1 MVERL
6 ATNFPNDLDN
16 LNNPESTQSLQGHA
30 QLHSDVNDAI
40 EAIQTKIGIDGSG
53 NTNSLDYRVSQL
65 EISPVDIEQVQDAI
79 AAAFAAGDQTD
90 ITVSY
95 NDALN
100 SLTLLVNNAQTAGYT
115 SVVQH
120 YVKNSSGSTI
130 NAGTPVYVSGANGAN
145 MLIAKASN
153 SGESTSS
160 KTFGL
165 LAQTLAQN
173 AIGFVIT
180 EGLLSGL
187 DTHTA
192 TAGDPVWL
200 GSNGSLIFGLA
211 NKPIAPAHLVFLG
224 IVTRAHA
231 QVGQIF
237 VKVQNGFELNELHDV
252 DLDYNNPPADG
263 DVLAFNAN
271 TGMWTNSS
279 DFATQ
284 TYVDSAISSVSNSTD
299 TITTLLGLDGNND
312 LVITGI
318 ENKTTIDSFSTSLY
332 RSADYK
338 LQISRGSDHYS
349 SKISILTDGTNIN
362 ISESDIISNTANN
375 LANITFEDNSG
386 IISLCVTPIGSA
398 VTARYFRTA
407 LKA

>member
-1 MVERL
+1 VAQL
-6 ATNFPNDLDN
+6 ATNFPESLDN
-16 LNNPESTQSLQGHA
+16 LNNPESTDSLQGHA
-30 QLHSDVNDAI
+30 QLHANVNDAI
-40 EAIQTKIGIDGSG
+40 EAIQAKIGVDGSED
-53 NTNSLDYRVSQL
+53 TQSLDYRVSQL

-79 AAAFAAGDQTD
+79 AAAFASGDQSQV
-90 ITVSY
+90 TVSY

-100 SLTLLVNNAQTAGYT
+100 SLTLLVNSAQTAGYT
-115 SVVQH
+115 STVQH

-145 MLIAKASN
+145 MLISKASN
-153 SGESTSS
+153 AGELTSS

-165 LAQTLAQN
+165 LAENLAQN

-192 TAGDPVWL
+192 NAGDPVWL
-200 GSNGSLIFGLA
+200 GVNGGLVYGLL

-224 IVTRAHA
+224 IVTRSHA
-231 QVGQIF
+231 QNGQIF

-252 DLDYNNPPADG
+252 DLDYTNPPSDG
-263 DVLAFNAN
+263 DVLAYNAN

-284 TYVDSAISSVSNSTD
+284 DYVDSAVTSLTSSTD
-299 TITTLLGLDGNND
+299 TITTLLGLEGNND
-312 LVITGI
+312 LVVTGI
-318 ENKTTIDSFSTSLY
+318 ENKTVVDSFSADLY
-332 RSADYK
+332 RTAEYNI
-338 LQISRGSDHYS
+338 QISRGSSYYA
-349 SKISILTDGTNIN
+349 SKLFVLNDGTNIN
-362 ISESDIISNTANN
+362 LSETDMISNTDND
-375 LANITFEDNSG
+375 LANITFEESSG
-386 IISLCVTPIGSA
+386 IISLCVTPVGSA
-398 VTARYFRTA
+398 VTVRFYRTA